1 MLLTMVK
8 LQHSLLSMSFDV
20 TTKYQMKRKD
30 VSPSFFSVLVL
41 VLIDLPASVGWSDA
55 ELKRSKDAISSLSL
69 KVKRSNVLQQTRRKP
84 RAVNSFCWVGVAAL
98 QYELLAE
105 NARSTKSTELLK
117 RVTLVRRFEDGLKRE
132 KVEYGFKRWILNHTD
147 KFSIS
152 QLAPFE
158 AHELAWVFFLD
169 RQDEFLTGIL
179 IKGLLLFGSL
189 IVLVSAR
196 WKSNC
201 DSYEVTSAI
210 GQLPKH
216 LIRKFFSAKRQFIE
230 QVLPKFQLRVLDKL

>member
-1 MLLTMVK
+1 MV
-8 LQHSLLSMSFDV
+8 S
-20 TTKYQMKRKD
+20 
-30 VSPSFFSVLVL
+30 
-41 VLIDLPASVGWSDA
+41 
-55 ELKRSKDAISSLSL
+55 
-69 KVKRSNVLQQTRRKP
+69 
-84 RAVNSFCWVGVAAL
+84 
-98 QYELLAE
+98 
-105 NARSTKSTELLK
+105 
-117 RVTLVRRFEDGLKRE
+117 KRE

-158 AHELAWVFFLD
+158 AHELAWVFLD

-230 QVLPKFQLRVLDKL
+230 QVLSKVSVKGPRQIIELAMASEGSILSDDATRKSNVLSKLILNLDLLLCQNRQETELVQEFSIRI

>member
-1 MLLTMVK
+1 MV
-8 LQHSLLSMSFDV
+8 S
-20 TTKYQMKRKD
+20 
-30 VSPSFFSVLVL
+30 
-41 VLIDLPASVGWSDA
+41 
-55 ELKRSKDAISSLSL
+55 
-69 KVKRSNVLQQTRRKP
+69 
-84 RAVNSFCWVGVAAL
+84 
-98 QYELLAE
+98 
-105 NARSTKSTELLK
+105 
-117 RVTLVRRFEDGLKRE
+117 KRE

-158 AHELAWVFFLD
+158 AHELAWVLLD

-230 QVLPKFQLRVLDKL
+230 QVLSKVSVKGPRQIIELAMASEGSILSDDATRKSKGSLKTNFKSRLATLPE